1 MADFV
6 LNLMKQN
13 ECRTFFSSAGCN
25 SGPVCTGHTTEILAS
40 PMSRNGQEYGLMR
53 LRTASGLFF
62 QAGKYGNYAE
72 FNIIRIE
79 WTGKK

>member
-1 MADFV
+1 
-6 LNLMKQN
+6 
-13 ECRTFFSSAGCN
+13 
-25 SGPVCTGHTTEILAS
+25 
-40 PMSRNGQEYGLMR
+40 MSRNGQEYGLMR